1 MCNTEQCRERHGE
14 STDIDDNTTAVNMSG
29 SQSNI
34 TGNSKVQ
41 GVLEL
46 NKSLL
51 SPIPDNFL
59 VGRFRASV
67 MTGTGIQD
75 VARVDN
81 DEKGVVVNYDEIK
94 NKNLALARKNWQKS
108 VLKSDKYDQQQQNDS
123 KIAGKA
129 DKLHVIFQSKGRNIR
144 ISICI
149 WIHFIPPLVKVKTFR
164 IRTESSSSFESV
176 EDLEVETLKGE
187 QQETEEIIPYIP
199 MF

>member
-1 MCNTEQCRERHGE
+1 MCNTEQSGERHGE
-14 STDIDDNTTAVNMSG
+14 ITDLEDTNTNAVNIAG
-29 SQSNI
+29 LQSNI
-34 TGNSKVQ
+34 SLKHLEITGSSKVQ

-81 DEKGVVVNYDEIK
+81 DEKVVVVNYDEIK

-108 VLKSDKYDQQQQNDS
+108 V
-123 KIAGKA
+123 I
-129 DKLHVIFQSKGRNIR
+129 
-144 ISICI
+144 
-149 WIHFIPPLVKVKTFR
+149 
-164 IRTESSSSFESV
+164 
-176 EDLEVETLKGE
+176 
-187 QQETEEIIPYIP
+187 
-199 MF
+199 